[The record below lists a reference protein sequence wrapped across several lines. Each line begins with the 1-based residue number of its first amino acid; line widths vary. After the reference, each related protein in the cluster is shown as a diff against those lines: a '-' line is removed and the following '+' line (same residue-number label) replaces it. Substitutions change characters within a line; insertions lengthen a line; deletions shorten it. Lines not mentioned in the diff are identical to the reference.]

1 VLFLFKKGEI
11 PGKSGCIL
19 KTFLIILRN
28 HRIHI
33 QTSNSYHSFKDIAM
47 RNHYVNGNQLV
58 VAPPA
63 AHLAKVI
70 QMNLRNWVSPLKEIK
85 MTRNR
90 KEEIGRISTPVN
102 PPVARQ
108 HYLPI
113 RMSHLQISRLDGIQ
127 PGMVVFNIDD
137 SICQRYDGRH
147 WYTILHY
154 PGERYLGGIVMEINR
169 DGTSGLITTISSQ
182 NTTVQWKDNFHRL
195 ALEEV
200 NEIPAAVAE
209 KWKIE
214 VLRGN
219 NITYAVRMAGHYCV
233 TANGQM
239 IRGWRIPL
247 LSELLLL
254 IENSFMSNYFTT
266 GAAWAFQEQDRIS
279 WLHLLPSHS
288 ENEPLPPHQY
298 FVRLV
303 RPF

>member
-1 VLFLFKKGEI
+1 
-11 PGKSGCIL
+11 
-19 KTFLIILRN
+19 
-28 HRIHI
+28 
-33 QTSNSYHSFKDIAM
+33 M
-47 RNHYVNGNQLV
+47 RNHYVNGNQVV

-108 HYLPI
+108 NHLPV
-113 RMSHLQISRLDGIQ
+113 RMSQLQISRLDGID
-127 PGMVVFNIDD
+127 PGMVVFNTDD
-137 SICQRYDGRH
+137 RICQRYDGH
-147 WYTILHY
+147 NWYTILHY

-182 NTTVQWKDNFHRL
+182 NTTVQWKENYHRL
-195 ALEEV
+195 SLRDIREV
-200 NEIPAAVAE
+200 SATLSEN
-209 KWKIE
+209 WKIE
-214 VLRGN
+214 VLKGN
-219 NITYAVRMAGHYCV
+219 NITYAVRMASHYCV

-247 LSELLLL
+247 LSELLPLL
-254 IENSFMSNYFTT
+254 ENSFMKNSFSP
-266 GAAWAFQEQDRIS
+266 GAAWAFQDQERIS
-279 WLHLLPSHS
+279 WLHLIPANS
-288 ENEPLPPHQY
+288 EYETQSPEQY
-298 FVRLV
+298 FVRFV